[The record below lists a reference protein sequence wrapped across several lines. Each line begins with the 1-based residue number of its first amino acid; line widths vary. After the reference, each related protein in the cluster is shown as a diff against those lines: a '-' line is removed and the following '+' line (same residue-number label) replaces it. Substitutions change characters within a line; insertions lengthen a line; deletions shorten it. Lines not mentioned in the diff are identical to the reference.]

1 MDAAVVYTRVSTV
14 EQTANLS
21 LSTQEEACRDYCRR
35 QGWTVAAV
43 FTEAGESAKTADRTK
58 LNELLLYCRQHRGR
72 VRFVVV
78 YALSRF
84 ARDTHDHHVLRAHLA
99 QLGVGVRSATEPVE
113 DNSAGRFVESILA
126 AAAQL
131 DNDMRAERVVAGMK
145 AAAARG
151 RWTFQAALGYLNG
164 RDAMGAAVLVP
175 DPDRAELVR
184 QAFRMAAEGKTI
196 YEITDTMK
204 GLGLKTRKGN
214 HVLPQGWAK
223 ILRKP
228 IYKGIVDVA
237 GWAPATATFDPLVSP
252 DLFDRVQGVLARRRH
267 KAVRHRRLHPDFPL
281 RGHVR
286 CSCGR
291 PLTGSWV
298 RGRTKRYAYYSCPAS
313 CISTRKEKLEEI
325 YLETLSDL
333 APAPEL
339 MRLFKAVVLDAYR
352 SRQEDARRVVA
363 DVDRRLGQLEK
374 RKARLEDA
382 YLYDQTI
389 DRDTYT
395 RHSDRLSEEIAL
407 ARLGRHDAE
416 IDGLDVE
423 ALLAFAE
430 FMVLNPGRLWQEA
443 GPEQKARLQAFMVPT
458 GLTWDGERVGTVA
471 TGLFFSRLAG
481 ETSGGGALVGLQSL
495 TWNQLLPLLHE
506 LEAVRVA

>member
-21 LSTQEEACRDYCRR
+21 LSTQEDACRDYCRR
-35 QGWTVAAV
+35 QGWTVAHV
-43 FTEAGESAKTADRTK
+43 FTEAGESAKTADRT
-58 LNELLLYCRQHRGR
+58 ELRNLLDYCRQHRGR

-84 ARDTHDHHVLRAHLA
+84 ARDTHDHHVLRACLA
-99 QLGVGVRSATEPVE
+99 KLGVGVRSATEPVS
-113 DNSAGRFVESILA
+113 DDSAGRFVESILA

-151 RWTFQAALGYLNG
+151 RWTFRAALGYVNG
-164 RDAMGAAVLVP
+164 RDVTGAAVLLP

-184 QAFRMAAEGKTI
+184 QAFRLAAEGAGVVEVTEK
-196 YEITDTMK
+196 MK
-204 GLGLKTRKGN
+204 ALGLKTREGN

-223 ILRKP
+223 LLRKP

-237 GWAPATATFDPLVSP
+237 GWTPATATFEALIPT
-252 DLFDRVQGVLARRRH
+252 DLFDRVQAVLARRRH
-267 KAVRHRRLHPDFPL
+267 RAERHRRLHPDFPL

-298 RGRTKRYAYYSCPAS
+298 RGRAKRYAYYSCPAS
-313 CISTRKEKLEEI
+313 CVSTRKERLEAG
-325 YLETLSDL
+325 YLETLAEL
-333 APAPEL
+333 APAPEF
-339 MRLFKAVVLDAYR
+339 MRLFKAVVLDAYQT
-352 SRQEDARRVVA
+352 RQEDARRVVA
-363 DVDRRLGQLEK
+363 DLDRRLAQIDK
-374 RKARLEDA
+374 RKARLEEA
-382 YLYDQTI
+382 YLYEGAI
-389 DRDTYT
+389 DRDSYI
-395 RHSDRLSEEIAL
+395 RHSDRLSEERAL
-407 ARLGRHDAE
+407 ALLGRHDAE

-423 ALLAFAE
+423 ALLGYAE
-430 FMVLNPGRLWQEA
+430 FMAMNPGRLWQEA
-443 GPEQKARLQAFMVPT
+443 GPEQKARLQAFMVPS

-471 TGLFFSRLAG
+471 TGLFFSRLSVDSSREG
-481 ETSGGGALVGLQSL
+481 TMVGLQGLS
-495 TWNQLLPLLHE
+495 WNRLLPLLQE